1 MFRSLRGLLDP
12 GDWRAVK
19 PRLDPAAPALRIDY
33 APSAGEVKLR
43 IWSGAFVLVIAG
55 AVGYWLWDD
64 FIAIFVIAGLVLFGV
79 LNLVYAFLQGGFT
92 LTLAITER
100 SVAFDSR
107 TRFGWKSWQEPL
119 ANYRGVLLR
128 ETQTADRG
136 IDSIDETK
144 RFHIIE
150 LAHADPGKCVTLY
163 VKEGDPPPRDIQDAF
178 ARRFRLA
185 ALAPEEEDGET
196 RPAAA
201 PGPPPSG
208 VKIENSGGTTRVRI
222 EPGRVGRLLVWVT
235 WLCVPAVFSAITYQI
250 EPAFVPYAAG
260 LSTIFVLMMLGMGAI
275 LSRWS
280 GPAKRAIC
288 IDAARLWIEPSGNA
302 AAGLP
307 RESIERIRVD
317 SYLSHSTGGSTH
329 GTARHGRLLIEAAS
343 TRIEY
348 IGSQFEG
355 KRLAWVRDYLR
366 YRLANRV

>member
-1 MFRSLRGLLDP
+1 MFRWLCCLLDP

-19 PRLDPAAPALRIDY
+19 PRLDPAASVLRIDY

-43 IWSGAFVLVIAG
+43 FWSGAFVLVIAG

-64 FIAIFVIAGLVLFGV
+64 FIAIFVIGGLALFGL
-79 LNLVYAFLQGGFT
+79 LNLLYAFLQRGFT
-92 LTLAITER
+92 LTLAIGER

-107 TRFGWKSWQEPL
+107 TRFGRKSWQEPL
-119 ANYRGVLLR
+119 ANYRGVRLR

-144 RFHIIE
+144 RFHIVE

-163 VKEGDPPPRDIQDAF
+163 VKEEDPPPRDIQEAF

-185 ALAPEEEDGET
+185 ALAPEEDRET
-196 RPAAA
+196 RPAVD

-208 VKIENSGGTTRVRI
+208 VKIETGGGTTRVRV
-222 EPGRVGRLLVWVT
+222 ESGWVGRLLVWLF
-235 WLCVPAVFSAITYQI
+235 WLCVPVIFSAITYQI
-250 EPAFVPYAAG
+250 EPDFVPYAAG
-260 LSTIFVLMMLGMGAI
+260 ISLIFVLIMLGMGAI

-280 GPAKRAIC
+280 GPARRAIC
-288 IDAARLWIEPSGNA
+288 IDAARIWIEPSGNA
-302 AAGLP
+302 ASGLP
-307 RESIERIRVD
+307 RDAIERIRVD
-317 SYLSHSTGGSTH
+317 SYLSHRIGGSTH

-343 TRIEY
+343 TRLEY
-348 IGSQFEG
+348 IGSQLEG
-355 KRLAWVRDYLR
+355 KKLAWVRDYLR